1 MINSIKVVFFSST
14 EVSNYIPFK
23 VSMTLLRIQN
33 EHMTNVNLTHE
44 WENRQDS
51 EIAFEELSIYGPWR
65 QNSSL
70 KLPG

>member
-1 MINSIKVVFFSST
+1 
-14 EVSNYIPFK
+14 
-23 VSMTLLRIQN
+23 
-33 EHMTNVNLTHE
+33 MTNVNLTHE